1 MSGKKENQE
10 ISVLGRLFS
19 LEMFLFLMGMVCL
32 VSGVI
37 TGELIQ
43 LFWGVMISVGSV
55 ILHFVRKKDWKKH
68 WEDLEQQ
75 RQLYEASIA
84 DPDPRVSGD
93 GPVKILERP
102 LRAQTAQG
110 ERISLARS
118 EMIPAGS
125 TLRFKLRIRG
135 GVSEAL
141 LREWLDFGELSGLG
155 QWRGASFGIFSYT
168 LSLD

>member
-75 RQLYEASIA
+75 RQLYEQ
-84 DPDPRVSGD
+84 R
-93 GPVKILERP
+93 ER
-102 LRAQTAQG
+102 
-110 ERISLARS
+110 ARK
-118 EMIPAGS
+118 EHDNAG
-125 TLRFKLRIRG
+125 KK
-135 GVSEAL
+135 
-141 LREWLDFGELSGLG
+141 
-155 QWRGASFGIFSYT
+155 
-168 LSLD
+168 